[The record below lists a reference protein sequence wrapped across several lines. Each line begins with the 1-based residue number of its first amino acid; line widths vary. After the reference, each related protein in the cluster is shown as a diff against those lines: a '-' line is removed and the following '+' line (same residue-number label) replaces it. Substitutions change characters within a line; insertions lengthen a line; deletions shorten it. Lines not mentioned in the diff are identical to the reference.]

1 MNPRLRALLGF
12 LVILSLI
19 LWIYGYLNLLVYRT
33 LFKVLPEDPWISFP
47 LSVLFWVLA
56 FAFVGGSL
64 LERFRVSKWAAG
76 LIWVGALWMGWT
88 WHALLSLAVLKL
100 LFYFM
105 HWHGLWTDLWI
116 AAGVTGFAA
125 IFAGWGFWNAVATR
139 IRRLEMVMSKKLPG
153 GKKKVRIA
161 VASDLHM
168 GTIVGRSRINKLVRM
183 IQSLKPDLILFPG
196 DLVDADLPPVLK
208 NNVGKA
214 LKRLNAPL
222 GVFAVTG
229 NHEYIGGAE
238 PAIRYLKL
246 HGVQVLRDE
255 YKTLANGIVLIG
267 REDLT
272 KHRFTG
278 KNRQRLTEL
287 MRGIPPL
294 APTILLDH
302 QPARLRD
309 GVKERVDL
317 QLSGHTHHGQL
328 FPLNLLTRMMYEK
341 SWGYLKKGYTQIY
354 VSCGFGTWGPPFRIG
369 SRSEI
374 IELTLVF
381 K

>member
-1 MNPRLRALLGF
+1 MNPRLRSLLGF
-12 LVILSLI
+12 FAFLAPI

-33 LFKVLPEDPWISFP
+33 FFKVLPEDPWISAP
-47 LSVLFWVLA
+47 LSILFWILA
-56 FAFVGGSL
+56 FAFIGGAL
-64 LERFRVSKWAAG
+64 IERIRVSKLAAS
-76 LIWVGALWMGWT
+76 LLWVGALWMGWA
-88 WHALLSLAVLKL
+88 WQAILSLVVLKL
-100 LFYFM
+100 FFYFM
-105 HWHGLWTDLWI
+105 RWSGHWTDLWI
-116 AAGVTGFAA
+116 AAGV
-125 IFAGWGFWNAVATR
+125 AGSATILSVWGFWNALATR
-139 IRRLEMVMSKKLPG
+139 IRPLSLIMSKKLAG
-153 GKKKVRIA
+153 GKKKVRVA

-168 GTIVGRSRINKLVRM
+168 GTIVGRARIDKLVRM

-214 LKRLNAPL
+214 LKKLRAPL

-255 YKTLANGIVLIG
+255 TRTLDNGIVVIG

-278 KNRQRLTEL
+278 KNRRRLAEL
-287 MRGIPPL
+287 MQGIPST

-317 QLSGHTHHGQL
+317 QLSGHTHHGQV
-328 FPLNLLTRMMYEK
+328 FPLSLLTKMMYEK
-341 SWGYLKKGYTQIY
+341 SWGYLKKGHTQIC

-374 IELTLVF
+374 IDLTLVF